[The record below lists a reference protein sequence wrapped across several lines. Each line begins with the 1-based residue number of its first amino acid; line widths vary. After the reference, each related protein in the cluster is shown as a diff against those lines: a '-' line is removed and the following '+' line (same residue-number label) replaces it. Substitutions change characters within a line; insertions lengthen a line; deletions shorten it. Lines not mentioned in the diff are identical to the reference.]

1 MAELV
6 TIARP
11 YAEAVF
17 ALARERGELAK
28 WSQMLAL
35 IAGVYQDGQTQA
47 AIANP
52 KVTIADIEKLM
63 LAVCGDRIDGT
74 GRNLIQVLVQNGR
87 LAMLPGI
94 HALYEQLKAED
105 EGLVEARISSAFP
118 LDDAQLTQVVSLL
131 SRRYRKSITPSV
143 SVDPELIGG
152 VRVQV
157 GDRVWDASVR
167 GRLQSMA
174 AALTK

>member
-17 ALARERGELAK
+17 ALAKERAELGK
-28 WSQMLAL
+28 WSEMLVL
-35 IAGVYQDGQTQA
+35 VAGVLQDEQMRA

-52 KVTIADIEKLM
+52 KLTTADIEKLM
-63 LAVCGDRIDGT
+63 LAICGDRVDGAA
-74 GRNLIQVLVQNGR
+74 RNLIQVLSHNGR
-87 LAMLPGI
+87 LAILPEI
-94 HALYEQLKAED
+94 RELYEQLKAED
-105 EGLVEARISSAFP
+105 EGLIEARISSAYP
-118 LDDAQLTQVVSLL
+118 LDGAQLEQVVSLL
-131 SRRYRKSITPSV
+131 SRRYRKKISPSV

-157 GDRVWDASVR
+157 GDKVWDASVR
-167 GRLQSMA
+167 GRLQNMA